1 MITKIT
7 NIDQSDFKW
16 KVCLKRHINCVHGNV
31 RYACE
36 QCNYKATQ
44 THSLKR
50 HIVTV
55 HEGVWH
61 SCGQCDYKTKWN
73 NNLKIHI
80 DSVRGDMQYS
90 CERKNRMVSSHMFME
105 VYGTVLICVI
115 SRQYGNVISKATQK
129 VHHKRHID
137 AVHGDVRYSCDQCD
151 YKSKWKG
158 HLKKHIDSVY
168 GEVRYSCDQCDF
180 FSKRKGNLKN
190 GK

>member
-16 KVCLKRHINCVHGNV
+16 KVCLKRHIDSVHGNV

-73 NNLKIHI
+73 NNLKIRI
-80 DSVRGDMQYS
+80 DSVHGDMQ
-90 CERKNRMVSSHMFME
+90 
-105 VYGTVLICVI
+105 
-115 SRQYGNVISKATQK
+115 
-129 VHHKRHID
+129 
-137 AVHGDVRYSCDQCD
+137 YSCDQCD
-151 YKSKWKG
+151 YETKSNG
-158 HLKKHIDSVY
+158 LKPHVH
-168 GEVRYSCDQCDF
+168 GGVRYSFDLCDF
-180 FSKRKGNLKN
+180 KTIWKCNLQGNTESTSQKTYRRCSWRCRV
-190 GK
+190 